1 MSREID
7 SRPLCTAVRDQAI
20 AWFTLAQ
27 SGCMSEAEQRQL
39 RLWRQ
44 ANSEHERAWQRLSSI
59 PLGLQR
65 HASALADPVARQLA
79 GRRHDSDMDRRK
91 ALKVLVGFGL
101 LGGLAW
107 QGRENPWV
115 QGAMADYR
123 TGTGQ
128 RTQRTLP
135 DGTRLWLN
143 TATAVDLHYT
153 DSARELRL
161 RYGEIEILTA
171 HDGAGRPFRVISE
184 DAILQPL
191 GTRFRVRRDND
202 GRGTRLAVSQGRVA
216 ASSLGGGEA
225 RVIEAGWQARIGAAG
240 VTTPR
245 QLDAN
250 EGAWVDGYLVA
261 ERMRLADFLAELDRY
276 RPGLLR
282 CDPAVAE
289 IRLSGSY
296 PLADTDQVL
305 AMLADSLPVAVQ
317 RRTRYWVTVGPR

>member
-1 MSREID
+1 MSRESD
-7 SRPLCTAVRDQAI
+7 SRPISSSIRDQAI

-27 SGCMSEAEQRQL
+27 SGCMSDAEQRQL
-39 RLWRQ
+39 LVWRE
-44 ANSEHERAWQRLSSI
+44 ASSEHERAWQRLSSI

-65 HASALADPVARQLA
+65 HAGALADPMARQLA
-79 GRRHDSDMDRRK
+79 GRRHYNEMDRRK

-107 QGRENPWV
+107 QGRDTQWV

-123 TGTGQ
+123 TGVGE
-128 RTQRTLP
+128 RAPRTLP

-171 HDGAGRPFRVISE
+171 RDGAGRPFRVVSG
-184 DAILQPL
+184 DAVLQPL
-191 GTRFRVRRDND
+191 GTRFRVRRDEG
-202 GRGTRLAVSQGRVA
+202 GRGTLLAVTQGRVA
-216 ASSLGGGEA
+216 ASSRAGGEA
-225 RVIEAGWQARIGAAG
+225 RVIEAGSQARIDAAG
-240 VTTPR
+240 VGAP
-245 QLDAN
+245 QVLEAN
-250 EGAWVDGYLVA
+250 GGAWVDGYLVA
-261 ERMRLADFLAELDRY
+261 ERMRLGDFLAELDRY

-282 CDPAVAE
+282 CDPAVAG

-296 PLADTDQVL
+296 PLADTDRVL
-305 AMLADSLPVAVQ
+305 AMLQDSLPVTVQ
-317 RRTRYWVTVGPR
+317 RRTRYWVTVGSR